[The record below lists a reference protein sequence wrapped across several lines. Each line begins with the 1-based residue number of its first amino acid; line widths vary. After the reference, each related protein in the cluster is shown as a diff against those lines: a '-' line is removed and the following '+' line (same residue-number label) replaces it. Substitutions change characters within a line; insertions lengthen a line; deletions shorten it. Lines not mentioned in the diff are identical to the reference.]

1 MPLYVVNSQ
10 MDNLDLDAF
19 VLPYNSSL
27 EKYYANSYFKKHS
40 LLEFLEK
47 AQKNNISEEN
57 VLKKNQVVYY
67 IKNSN
72 DEIPAILTGCKLP
85 EQSKDYQYNSSDEP
99 KDFKERLL
107 KEEKRILSSFYFA
120 EEKII
125 LASFYRKILK
135 TALLNNFYNIS
146 IPIIISN
153 IAQSQQYIDL
163 ARKTVRNFI
172 NNSFD
177 EITVYLQLT
186 DFDNDYF
193 TDKDRKSYKNRVEE
207 EQNFSPLNYCN
218 TDENNDYENAEYDDE
233 LICLNI
239 DQYINHKWYG
249 HGAYHKDFD
258 FEGHFKKRE
267 KREKEK
273 AEWEKLKKSKS
284 KSSISEYESI
294 DKLIRERLKIRDE
307 SFSEMVVRKI
317 EEKGLNSVSCY
328 KSANVGRNIFSKITK
343 DANKDENEDGSRYIY
358 RPEKKIALA
367 FAIALHLKQTEAE
380 ELLQKAG
387 FSFANTALDIIVKVF
402 IEKGIYDIDLINQQ
416 LLKYDLPLL
425 GTTTRDS

>member
-27 EKYYANSYFKKHS
+27 EKYYTNSYFKKHS

-57 VLKKNQVVYY
+57 VLKKNQVVYF
-67 IKNSN
+67 IKNSK

-85 EQSKDYQYNSSDEP
+85 EQSKDYQYNVSEEP

-107 KEEKRILSSFYFA
+107 KEEKRILSSFYFG

-193 TDKDRKSYKNRVEE
+193 TDKERKSYKNRVEE
-207 EQNFSPLNYCN
+207 QQNLFPLNYCN
-218 TDENNDYENAEYDDE
+218 DDESNDYDDE
-233 LICLNI
+233 LVCLNI

-387 FSFANTALDIIVKVF
+387 FSFANSALDIIVKVF

>member
-27 EKYYANSYFKKHS
+27 EKYYTNSYFKKHS

-57 VLKKNQVVYY
+57 VLKKNQVVYF
-67 IKNSN
+67 IKNSK

-85 EQSKDYQYNSSDEP
+85 EQSKDYQYNVSEEP

-193 TDKDRKSYKNRVEE
+193 TDKERKSYKNRVEE
-207 EQNFSPLNYCN
+207 QQNLFPLNYCN
-218 TDENNDYENAEYDDE
+218 DGESNDYDDE
-233 LICLNI
+233 LVCLNI
-239 DQYINHKWYG
+239 DQYINHKWYR

-258 FEGHFKKRE
+258 FEGHLKKRE

-387 FSFANTALDIIVKVF
+387 FSFANSALDIIVKVF

>member
-193 TDKDRKSYKNRVEE
+193 TDK
-207 EQNFSPLNYCN
+207 LNY
-218 TDENNDYENAEYDDE
+218 
-233 LICLNI
+233 LNEI
-239 DQYINHKWYG
+239 
-249 HGAYHKDFD
+249 YHLVPVI
-258 FEGHFKKRE
+258 H
-267 KREKEK
+267 
-273 AEWEKLKKSKS
+273 
-284 KSSISEYESI
+284 Y
-294 DKLIRERLKIRDE
+294 
-307 SFSEMVVRKI
+307 
-317 EEKGLNSVSCY
+317 
-328 KSANVGRNIFSKITK
+328 
-343 DANKDENEDGSRYIY
+343 
-358 RPEKKIALA
+358 P
-367 FAIALHLKQTEAE
+367 
-380 ELLQKAG
+380 
-387 FSFANTALDIIVKVF
+387 
-402 IEKGIYDIDLINQQ
+402 
-416 LLKYDLPLL
+416 
-425 GTTTRDS
+425 

>member
-27 EKYYANSYFKKHS
+27 EKYYTNSYFKKHS

-57 VLKKNQVVYY
+57 VLKKNQVVYF
-67 IKNSN
+67 IKNSK

-85 EQSKDYQYNSSDEP
+85 EQSKDYQYNVSEEP

-107 KEEKRILSSFYFA
+107 KEEKRILSSFYFG

-193 TDKDRKSYKNRVEE
+193 TDKERKSYKNRVEE
-207 EQNFSPLNYCN
+207 QQNLFPLNYCN
-218 TDENNDYENAEYDDE
+218 DDESNDYDDE
-233 LICLNI
+233 LVCLNI
-239 DQYINHKWYG
+239 DQYINHKWYR

-258 FEGHFKKRE
+258 FEGHLKKRE

-387 FSFANTALDIIVKVF
+387 FSFANSALDIIVKVF

>member
-27 EKYYANSYFKKHS
+27 EKYYTNSYFKKHS

-57 VLKKNQVVYY
+57 VLKKNQVVYF
-67 IKNSN
+67 IKNSK

-85 EQSKDYQYNSSDEP
+85 EQSKDYQYNVSEEP

-172 NNSFD
+172 NNSFG

-193 TDKDRKSYKNRVEE
+193 TDKERKSYKNRVEE
-207 EQNFSPLNYCN
+207 QQNLFPLNYCN
-218 TDENNDYENAEYDDE
+218 DDESNDYDDE
-233 LICLNI
+233 LVCLNI
-239 DQYINHKWYG
+239 DQYINHKWYR

-258 FEGHFKKRE
+258 FEGHLKKRE

-425 GTTTRDS
+425 GTTTRDN